1 MFIRR
6 TQTRSTASGETY
18 FTHRLVRSVRVGD
31 KVRQRTLLN
40 LGRHFDAAQSDWP
53 ALCRRIEEVLGGQL
67 QLAPDCPPALE
78 SHAQHIAA
86 QLLARHADLSGAAT
100 PPQGQDFQQVD
111 VDSLEL
117 IRPRSVGV
125 EHVGLWAMD
134 QLGLRT
140 WLQELGIGPSL
151 RAATIGSIIARM
163 HARAPSVPPGA
174 GSANAARSMSCW
186 ESTSRPWSRC
196 SSIAP
201 PMFDATVDEGN
212 HAEGRALSDR
222 MLPIVNATDGAVAR
236 TKAAL
241 ELVGVPCGAPRP
253 PRRPAE
259 AADREMLSRMLR
271 DLGVTTA
278 DIERTAA

>member
-6 TQTRSTASGETY
+6 TQTRSTTTGKAY
-18 FTHRLVRSVRVGD
+18 FTHRLVRSERVGD

-86 QLLARHADLSGAAT
+86 QWLTRHADLSGAAT
-100 PPQGQDFQQVD
+100 PPQGHDVQQVD

-134 QLGLRT
+134 QLGLRSC
-140 WLQELGIGPSL
+140 LEKLGIGASL
-151 RAATIGSIIARM
+151 RAAAIGSIIARM
-163 HARAPSVPPGA
+163 ARPGL
-174 GSANAARSMSCW
+174 
-186 ESTSRPWSRC
+186 
-196 SSIAP
+196 
-201 PMFDATVDEGN
+201 
-212 HAEGRALSDR
+212 RA
-222 MLPIVNATDGAVAR
+222 
-236 TKAAL
+236 
-241 ELVGVPCGAPRP
+241 
-253 PRRPAE
+253 RRPAL
-259 AADREMLSRMLR
+259 AR
-271 DLGVTTA
+271 
-278 DIERTAA
+278 RTQRAR

>member
-18 FTHRLVRSVRVGD
+18 FTHRLVRSERVGD

-40 LGRHFDAAQSDWP
+40 LGRHFDAAQREWP

-86 QLLARHADLSGAAT
+86 QVLARHGELRAGAA
-100 PPQGQDFQQVD
+100 PPQGQDVQHVD

-140 WLQELGIGPSL
+140 CLQELGMGPSL
-151 RAATIGSIIARM
+151 RAAAIGSIIARM
-163 HARAPSVPPGA
+163 ARPGSERAARRWLGEARLRVGQRFA
-174 GSANAARSMSCW
+174 GSWKASNASPPP
-186 ESTSRPWSRC
+186 SRR
-196 SSIAP
+196 ADGRTLHVRKATRAEP
-201 PMFDATVDEGN
+201 PQQAIYDA
-212 HAEGRALSDR
+212 
-222 MLPIVNATDGAVAR
+222 
-236 TKAAL
+236 
-241 ELVGVPCGAPRP
+241 
-253 PRRPAE
+253 
-259 AADREMLSRMLR
+259 
-271 DLGVTTA
+271 LGVGSTPGG
-278 DIERTAA
+278 IRKSIV